1 MDNKKLYFQVKQNHC
16 NFYIVKCD
24 GSKFEYEG
32 KKYKY
37 WGRKIFKQQEARATC
52 SFLNGLSNIKKT
64 KKKNYDIFGFK
75 KQSKKLVF
83 DNINLT

>member
-1 MDNKKLYFQVKQNHC
+1 MQIHGTYNIIKTN
-16 NFYIVKCD
+16 

-37 WGRKIFKQQEARATC
+37 WARKRFKQQEARATC

-64 KKKNYDIFGFK
+64 KKKDFDIFGFK
-75 KQSKKLVF
+75 KQTKRIQKKVS
-83 DNINLT
+83 

>member
-1 MDNKKLYFQVKQNHC
+1 MEDTSLYFQVIKNHN
-16 NFYIVKCD
+16 NFYIQKCD

-75 KQSKKLVF
+75 KQSKKLIS
-83 DNINLT
+83 NS